1 MSQLQ
6 LLLWMFFVVW
16 IANCDTSNR
25 YLFSADPPDH
35 PNLDVQMIRN
45 TENKSY
51 DPLVHSKPPSPK
63 NHIQRFRRAAP
74 TDNIQQLLEKS
85 SILAH
90 IANGITL
97 QADIMKGSIQV
108 FKVLPEL
115 LNFGDVSYDDVKNF
129 NAAHVNTLAEK
140 LKGLPTSVDDSV
152 KKLEDSTLAWNRRR
166 IESETIESGLKQSK
180 VEGYFTAL
188 KTFNAS
194 SVFNSITLTH
204 TRLKATIENLEQ
216 IERLEIDS
224 SPESKKIAVTE
235 FQQFHSRFTQA
246 IGELK
251 NLSPLKSELLK
262 YEILMEGQTIF
273 APIRIAINFI
283 VDRMKFYESSNTMN
297 IAQIKKNFQQV
308 DELKIVFDYCIN
320 SITMLTKLAENRQ
333 SKNKKGN
340 SETSGF
346 IHGISDVA
354 KLETEISGTWF
365 REITHKKVP
374 LERLSNSL
382 QPLFD
387 LASNI
392 SDIDER
398 LKPAATADAF
408 ESMRQMKKLE
418 AAVFAA
424 SNDSQSLAEFLRT
437 IQNCVNKGASITSS
451 NYETSQNAIEKID
464 SVGIVVAALRKS
476 LENGDPDQQQTEFD
490 NFMTFLGFQ
499 NIEEPKSSREEVSEV
514 MTRIK
519 NEDNFDKF
527 KKGVIDMANGFNIDN
542 LDELEKNIT
551 EILSAENKT
560 TFDGLTEE
568 LSIYECLR
576 AHKDKMEQI
585 ATAIET
591 TKTLREV
598 ETADVQNVETWAK
611 AVASVSRD
619 LNSLLGRPSDMKS
632 SAPPETN
639 ELNSFPFPP
648 KVDDTIITSVN
659 YLRSALELKKMKNS
673 ISVLES
679 VGSVVEKE
687 MNAITDPNEKKEVE
701 DGWGNHT
708 RDISSLEAMVA
719 SIEDFDKSLNLSGIK
734 TIKGYGAQIAKLEKL
749 PSVNIDSKRKIKV
762 LDYLIFKSNDPIVNS
777 ELVKS
782 KEIFE
787 KIDSLD
793 LDFASKK
800 SILHGASAA
809 FNDFNN
815 FLIGLSSA
823 LQIPPSS
830 VQQPAPIN
838 AFRGEETTKA
848 PDYYLIFGVGGGSVA
863 GAVFVG
869 VATWLIYK
877 KIKIT
882 LLKRSLRKWLRRQI
896 FETVDDAR
904 ECHQAYMVEIEKH
917 TVKKDMIKDYVPQTK
932 SRSPTVYCNP
942 ETALKHIKLNGKEMP
957 IHANLITAEDGTRF
971 YVTQLPFAK
980 KKLEDNQE
988 ATCEE
993 FWHMCMHENVK
1004 SIISLCTTGELHNVY
1019 FEEKMGQATHGRYEV
1034 WSQKDYLK
1042 DEFIRVRRIQVVDL
1056 QGTYRKRWIRVYC
1069 LSKWEELGLPS
1080 KDAWQDVRW
1089 MLKMAMK
1096 KKFLHRPIVVHSRL
1110 GIGRAM
1116 SVIAVHTISEAVKRN
1131 PKTNLTDELLK
1142 LRAARWGSFQSFE
1155 QTYWIQVAVCQK
1167 LNEDYNLGMRR
1178 ACRDMHEMYTEV
1190 VTKKEDKDKNPKPKK
1205 SADEKKG
1212 NNNDQADEKKGN
1224 NYDQTKPPVIA
1235 NSIRSD
1241 NQTKKPVNSL
1251 RSEPWSMGSQR
1262 DD

>member
-16 IANCDTSNR
+16 IVNCDTSNR
-25 YLFSADPPDH
+25 YSFSMDPPDH
-35 PNLDVQMIRN
+35 PNLDVQINN
-45 TENKSY
+45 TQFKSY
-51 DPLVHSKPPSPK
+51 DPLVQSETPSSKNPIK
-63 NHIQRFRRAAP
+63 RFRRAAS

-97 QADIMKGSIQV
+97 QTDIMKDSIPV
-108 FKVLPEL
+108 YKVLSEL
-115 LNFGDVSYDDVKNF
+115 LNFGDVSYEDVKNF
-129 NAAHVNTLAEK
+129 NAAHMNALAEK

-166 IESETIESGLKQSK
+166 IKSEATKSGLDDKKMNSFFADLKQFESTFDFDATTQAHTKLKNIAKILEDIETLKFDASSESSKMDAAGKFSPLASHFKDTINVLKNLTAPKIDISNYEELMESETI
-180 VEGYFTAL
+180 
-188 KTFNAS
+188 
-194 SVFNSITLTH
+194 
-204 TRLKATIENLEQ
+204 
-216 IERLEIDS
+216 
-224 SPESKKIAVTE
+224 
-235 FQQFHSRFTQA
+235 
-246 IGELK
+246 
-251 NLSPLKSELLK
+251 
-262 YEILMEGQTIF
+262 F
-273 APIRIAINFI
+273 APVKTAINFI
-283 VDRMKFYESSNTMN
+283 IDRQKLEDVSDSASISHF
-297 IAQIKKNFQQV
+297 QKNFQGV
-308 DELKIVFDYCIN
+308 DDLKIIFERSNDNIILL
-320 SITMLTKLAENRQ
+320 SKLAKNRL
-333 SKNKKGN
+333 SDLRKDKIHTG
-340 SETSGF
+340 GF
-346 IHGISDVA
+346 PHGISDVE
-354 KLETEISGTWF
+354 KLVSEISDAWIDEVTA
-365 REITHKKVP
+365 KKVP
-374 LERLSNSL
+374 LEKLANSF
-382 QPLFD
+382 QPLFNLSVD
-387 LASNI
+387 I
-392 SDIDER
+392 SDIDNR
-398 LKPAATADAF
+398 LKPALTSGSSD
-408 ESMRQMKKLE
+408 SMDYLKELQKT
-418 AAVFAA
+418 VFTT
-424 SNDSQSLAEFLRT
+424 SNDSQSLADFL
-437 IQNCVNKGASITSS
+437 QNIDGCASKAKHISRYQSS
-451 NYETSQNAIEKID
+451 QEAIEKIE
-464 SVGIVVAALRKS
+464 SVGNIIVALRKS
-476 LENGDPDQQQTEFD
+476 LEKADTDKQQTEFD
-490 NFMTFLGFQ
+490 NFIEFLGFQ
-499 NIEEPKSSREEVSEV
+499 NIESTMTSREEVVEV
-514 MTRIK
+514 MAKIK
-519 NEDNFDKF
+519 SSVNLNNF
-527 KKGVIDMANGFNIDN
+527 KKNITDMADGFNIEK
-542 LDELEKNIT
+542 LDEFKQNISD
-551 EILSAENKT
+551 ILSVEKQIK
-560 TFDGLTEE
+560 FDGLTEE
-568 LSIYECLR
+568 LSVYECLR
-576 AHKDKMEQI
+576 NHKDKMEQI

-598 ETADVQNVETWAK
+598 KVADVQNFETWAK

-619 LNSLLGRPSDMKS
+619 LGRIVVVSELKS

-639 ELNSFPFPP
+639 QLNSFPLPP
-648 KVDDTIITSVN
+648 KVDDTVITSVN

-673 ISVLES
+673 IPVLES
-679 VGSVVEKE
+679 VGSVAEKE
-687 MNAITDPNEKKEVE
+687 MNAIADPNEKKEVE
-701 DGWGNHT
+701 DRWGNHT
-708 RDISSLEAMVA
+708 EDILSLEAMLA
-719 SIEDFDKSLNLSGIK
+719 SIEDFDKSLNLTGIK
-734 TIKGYGAQIAKLEKL
+734 TMKGYGAQIAKLENL
-749 PSVNIDSKRKIKV
+749 PTVNIDSKGKIKV
-762 LDYLIFKSNDPIVNS
+762 LDYLISKSTDPTAS
-777 ELVKS
+777 SDLQKS

-800 SILHGASAA
+800 SIFHGASAA

-838 AFRGEETTKA
+838 AFGGEETTKA

-863 GAVFVG
+863 GAVFLG

-896 FETVDDAR
+896 FENVDDAR

-917 TVKKDMIKDYVPQTK
+917 TVKKDMKKDYVPQTK
-932 SRSPTVYCNP
+932 CRSPTVYCNP

-1004 SIISLCTTGELHNVY
+1004 SILSLCTTGELHNVY

-1212 NNNDQADEKKGN
+1212 NNNDLE
-1224 NYDQTKPPVIA
+1224 KPPVIA

-1241 NQTKKPVNSL
+1241 NQTKKPVNIL
-1251 RSEPWSMGSQR
+1251 RSEPWSIGSQR